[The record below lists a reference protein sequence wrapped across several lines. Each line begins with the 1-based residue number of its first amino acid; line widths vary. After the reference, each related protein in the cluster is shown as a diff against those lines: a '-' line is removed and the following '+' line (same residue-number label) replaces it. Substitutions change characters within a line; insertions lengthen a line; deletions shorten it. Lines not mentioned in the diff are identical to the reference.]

1 MSLQHDHEKGLLQ
14 QHSGRIIV
22 GFKPYG
28 NSGRYGRFFVS
39 LTYKYNTLI
48 SDRNMSI
55 CKYI

>member
-39 LTYKYNTLI
+39 LTYKYNTFI
-48 SDRNMSI
+48 SDRR
-55 CKYI
+55 KFK